1 MKKLKFVI
9 VFGLSVVLD
18 LYQIIRHKKSY
29 IFSIFEC
36 SENGSFMDTV
46 IKNKNR
52 NGYFYF
58 LFWCLIIRHYSNI
71 WIRMKLDTQAAY
83 AFSKRL
89 HKQFGE
95 P

>member
-1 MKKLKFVI
+1 MKIKVETKKQIVLKC
-9 VFGLSVVLD
+9 
-18 LYQIIRHKKSY
+18 K
-29 IFSIFEC
+29 SIFVWADFITPILC